1 LCSQS
6 NCETTTEAL
15 HKAPTNLATP
25 LTSYVGGS
33 ALRMPQDAA
42 QHSAD
47 IHDHWG
53 YNRCYV
59 NHIEMQVLTHIKNAG
74 QTQYEFALHL

>member
-1 LCSQS
+1 
-6 NCETTTEAL
+6 
-15 HKAPTNLATP
+15 
-25 LTSYVGGS
+25 
-33 ALRMPQDAA
+33 MPQDAA